1 MGLMENKRNIVLFS
15 FFHYFYFMVGY
26 NMTYYNI
33 LVKMV
38 IPGLKFLL
46 LFEIKRTIETY

>member
-1 MGLMENKRNIVLFS
+1 MGLMENKRNTALFS
-15 FFHYFYFMVGY
+15 FFHCFYFMVGY
-26 NMTYYNI
+26 NITYYNI

>member
-1 MGLMENKRNIVLFS
+1 MGRIENKRNTVLFL
-15 FFHYFYFMVGY
+15 FFHTFYFMVGY
-26 NMTYYNI
+26 NMTAYNI

-46 LFEIKRTIETY
+46 LFAIKRTIETY

>member
-1 MGLMENKRNIVLFS
+1 MGWMENKRNTVLFS
-15 FFHYFYFMVGY
+15 FIPSFYFMIGY
-26 NMTYYNI
+26 NMTAYNI

-46 LFEIKRTIETY
+46 LFVIYKKYNR